1 MVGIGSQRVVGKNG
15 GQHSLCLIDWHLVAF
30 RRLACPVWN
39 WGLVC
44 IKGWVSPSVI
54 DFNGNMCP
62 DYIFQ
67 CDCRSVWVTVW
78 PKMELKHQCVVG
90 TGGSV

>member
-1 MVGIGSQRVVGKNG
+1 M
-15 GQHSLCLIDWHLVAF
+15 
-30 RRLACPVWN
+30 
-39 WGLVC
+39 
-44 IKGWVSPSVI
+44 SPSVI

-67 CDCRSVWVTVW
+67 CDYRSVWVTVW